1 LLSCC
6 LLLQIIDAVGHND
19 VSPARIR
26 AIDSAHAARHIVL
39 LTGAVHN
46 KEDINRLMRTPAF
59 LETFKA
65 FNAAKAQLGVLPSGP
80 VLTSHSVAV
89 ALTW

>member
-1 LLSCC
+1 
-6 LLLQIIDAVGHND
+6 
-19 VSPARIR
+19 
-26 AIDSAHAARHIVL
+26 VL